1 VWNML
6 LQIMEEGRLTDNV
19 GRTIDFKN
27 TILIMT
33 TNIGAEQI
41 TGKAGFGFG
50 KKDEQTTYEKMK
62 DVLKQVMEGTFR
74 PEFLNRV
81 DDIIVFRSLNKGDMK
96 NIIDIELAKVIKR
109 LKEKNLTLALTE
121 EAKDLLIEKG
131 YSPEFGARPLRRAIE
146 HLLEDPLSE
155 ELLKGNFQGKDTI
168 TVRVQEVEGEKIL
181 HFDATTG
188 AVPTELVAAG
198 TEAKS

>member
-1 VWNML
+1 ML

-41 TGKAGFGFG
+41 IGGRTFGLH
-50 KKDEQTTYEKMK
+50 KKDETTTYEKMK
-62 DVLKQVMEGTFR
+62 DVLKQAMEQNFR

-81 DDIIVFRSLNKGDMK
+81 DDIIVFRSLNKPDMR
-96 NIIDIELAKVIKR
+96 NIIDIELAKVSKR
-109 LKEKNLTLALTE
+109 LKEKHLNLVLSE
-121 EAKDLLIEKG
+121 EAKDLLIDKG

-146 HLLEDPLSE
+146 HFLEDPLSE
-155 ELLKGNFQGKDTI
+155 ALLKGEFHGKEVI
-168 TVRVQEVEGEKIL
+168 NVKVQEVEGDKKLFFEPNGP
-181 HFDATTG
+181 A
-188 AVPTELVAAG
+188 ELVAAG
-198 TEAKS
+198 ETGAAKT

>member
-1 VWNML
+1 
-6 LQIMEEGRLTDNV
+6 TDNV

-41 TGKAGFGFG
+41 TGKTGFGFA
-50 KKDEQTTYEKMK
+50 KKDEQPTYDKMK
-62 DVLKQVMEGTFR
+62 EVLKQVMEGTFR

-81 DDIIVFRSLNKGDMK
+81 DDIIVFRSMHRADMK

-109 LKEKNLTLALTE
+109 LKEKNLALVLTE
-121 EAKDLLIEKG
+121 EAKELLIEKG
-131 YSPEFGARPLRRAIE
+131 YNQEFGARPLRRAIE

-155 ELLKGNFQGKDTI
+155 ELLKGSFQGKD
-168 TVRVQEVEGEKIL
+168 
-181 HFDATTG
+181 
-188 AVPTELVAAG
+188 
-198 TEAKS
+198 